1 MATFSSK
8 FFRRKKKYEAL
19 DPDEIFLDSS
29 NLPEFDEDQ
38 FEGRIEK
45 PIRRRT
51 IYFLATFFFVF
62 AGIYFYQLG
71 KLQIVKGPY
80 YKNIAEN
87 NRLHN
92 SIIFGER
99 GVVTDRN
106 GELLA
111 WNVIDPDATD
121 FVKRAYRTQG
131 GTHLLTGYVKY
142 PKKDKSGF
150 YYNTAYSGEDGVE
163 KYYNTLI
170 GGENGLKISETDV
183 MGKIVNNA
191 VVRPE
196 KKGETIKLSID
207 VNVQEALY
215 KIIGATAKKA
225 GYVGGSAAIMDLT
238 TGEMIAAVSYPEY
251 NSNVMSQGLDSE
263 TIATYQTSSAKPF
276 LDRLSLGLYAPGS
289 IVKPIFAV
297 AALAEGIIS
306 PDKKILSTGQ
316 LKVQN
321 PFKKDEFTI
330 FKDWRAN
337 GWTNIKEAIA
347 VSSDVYFYQIGG
359 GFEGQKG
366 LGITNIDKYATMFG
380 FGTTPANNFFSGSNG
395 VVPTPEWKAKNFKNE
410 IWLLGDTYNTAI
422 GQYGFQITPIQALR
436 SISAIATNGEL
447 ISPTVLE
454 VKDAS
459 AKKFEK
465 IPIDDQNIFQ
475 IVRDGM
481 RMTVTDGTAK
491 VLNVPYIKIAAK
503 TGTAQV
509 GVSNQFINSSIV
521 GFFPSEKPRYSF
533 VIMMERA
540 PYTNTIGAAAVMRQF
555 VDWTYDNA
563 PEYFG
568 LKKKIGSVGEN
579 VATSTT
585 ASSTSAGG
593 ASTTTPASL
602 NTTSTINIP
611 PVVETNDIGR

>member
-170 GGENGLKISETDV
+170 GGENGLKISETD
-183 MGKIVNNA
+183 
-191 VVRPE
+191 E
-196 KKGETIKLSID
+196 K
-207 VNVQEALY
+207 
-215 KIIGATAKKA
+215 
-225 GYVGGSAAIMDLT
+225 GS
-238 TGEMIAAVSYPEY
+238 P
-251 NSNVMSQGLDSE
+251 
-263 TIATYQTSSAKPF
+263 
-276 LDRLSLGLYAPGS
+276 
-289 IVKPIFAV
+289 
-297 AALAEGIIS
+297 
-306 PDKKILSTGQ
+306 
-316 LKVQN
+316 
-321 PFKKDEFTI
+321 
-330 FKDWRAN
+330 
-337 GWTNIKEAIA
+337 
-347 VSSDVYFYQIGG
+347 
-359 GFEGQKG
+359 
-366 LGITNIDKYATMFG
+366 
-380 FGTTPANNFFSGSNG
+380 
-395 VVPTPEWKAKNFKNE
+395 
-410 IWLLGDTYNTAI
+410 
-422 GQYGFQITPIQALR
+422 
-436 SISAIATNGEL
+436 
-447 ISPTVLE
+447 
-454 VKDAS
+454 
-459 AKKFEK
+459 
-465 IPIDDQNIFQ
+465 
-475 IVRDGM
+475 
-481 RMTVTDGTAK
+481 
-491 VLNVPYIKIAAK
+491 
-503 TGTAQV
+503 
-509 GVSNQFINSSIV
+509 
-521 GFFPSEKPRYSF
+521 
-533 VIMMERA
+533 
-540 PYTNTIGAAAVMRQF
+540 
-555 VDWTYDNA
+555 
-563 PEYFG
+563 
-568 LKKKIGSVGEN
+568 
-579 VATSTT
+579 
-585 ASSTSAGG
+585 
-593 ASTTTPASL
+593 
-602 NTTSTINIP
+602 
-611 PVVETNDIGR
+611 